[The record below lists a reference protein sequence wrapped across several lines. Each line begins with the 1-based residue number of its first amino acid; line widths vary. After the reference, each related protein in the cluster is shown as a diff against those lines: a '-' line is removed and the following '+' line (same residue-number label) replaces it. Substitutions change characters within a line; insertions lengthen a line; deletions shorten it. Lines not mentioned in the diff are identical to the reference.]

1 MRMAKTDQA
10 ARMRS
15 SCCRNTSAQPYR
27 STHERIP
34 LDYVQSERG
43 MPDKSSFRKKTPHSQ
58 VYTFCLP
65 RALLLRH
72 QRTRT
77 ANRIY
82 PYNAEASLNENV
94 FVQPYQNDT
103 VRIIRQH
110 SGISAE

>member
-1 MRMAKTDQA
+1 MLPKYICA
-10 ARMRS
+10 ALS
-15 SCCRNTSAQPYR
+15 EHAHICAYK
-27 STHERIP
+27 RIP

-43 MPDKSSFRKKTPHSQ
+43 MRDKFSFRKKTPHLQ

-82 PYNAEASLNENV
+82 PYNAEVSLNENV
-94 FVQPYQNDT
+94 FGQPYQNDT
-103 VRIIRQH
+103 VRIIRWR
-110 SGISAE
+110 SGILAE